1 MTLETACWNCHLLF
15 QDFLQKKQEAAA
27 AAAANG
33 ILSANSPSGYRNW

>member
-1 MTLETACWNCHLLF
+1 LLELPLLF

-33 ILSANSPSGYRNW
+33 MLSATSTSGYRNW